1 MWLYNPSIDNS
12 SFPSGFEFL
21 KVPELLHYLVQAPQ
35 SLQKQHV
42 VGTSPQTGN
51 GSLMESH
58 SVSVC
63 SKFLLGYRCPQSYLS
78 ERFDMNSSLSFFET
92 VLNTRNLKDENKFLV
107 ANQGLKFLFTILVSN
122 LQKTKCNES
131 HQEHFNSGYFRPF
144 RCKLAVEV
152 EKQFSSVLLNLSF
165 RTDVHSR
172 ALFSQEYSG
181 ISWLSLRGNEAPSCL
196 PSLTKLPV

>member
-1 MWLYNPSIDNS
+1 MAAWWNHI
-12 SFPSGFEFL
+12 
-21 KVPELLHYLVQAPQ
+21 Q
-35 SLQKQHV
+35 SLCVQNSFLVTGVHKA
-42 VGTSPQTGN
+42 TSVRGLIWIN
-51 GSLMESH
+51 
-58 SVSVC
+58 C
-63 SKFLLGYRCPQSYLS
+63 
-78 ERFDMNSSLSFFET
+78 SLSFFET

-107 ANQGLKFLFTILVSN
+107 ANQGLKFFFTILVSN